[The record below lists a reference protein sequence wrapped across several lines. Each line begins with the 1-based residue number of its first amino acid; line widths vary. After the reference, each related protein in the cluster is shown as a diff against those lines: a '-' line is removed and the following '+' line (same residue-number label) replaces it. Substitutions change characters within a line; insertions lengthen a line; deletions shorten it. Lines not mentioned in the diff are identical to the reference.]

1 MILIIFKITV
11 ESSDFLHGRNYMLN
25 MLYGLKDIHTVISN
39 HRKIGGVAEAE
50 MVRLLSGETYLN
62 PVFTNVDISKGQ
74 YVSLCFI
81 DENGT
86 NIIAHVDQI
95 ALIKGLQ
102 HKWICQLNNTQVKQM
117 LLQDTLQF
125 LQKLCK
131 VNEGFITSCF
141 KKEAIKL
148 VRDISIQELKNN
160 NISLPFPLE
169 DKLIQI
175 NDRRL
180 A

>member
-1 MILIIFKITV
+1 
-11 ESSDFLHGRNYMLN
+11 MLN

-39 HRKIGGVAEAE
+39 HRKIGGVAEAD

-131 VNEGFITSCF
+131 VNEGFITPSF